1 MGDAHGLAPDRP
13 HPDMSYA
20 DLPASMGVR
29 CADFEG
35 YRSAEVRLRFSHDY
49 GAGRA
54 EALACRWS
62 QREGAA
68 EMIVDVRTYT
78 LIPRKQAKYLELF
91 ENHALPVTKR
101 HGLEL
106 MSYYVSYIGALNQV
120 VHLWRYDSL
129 ADMEKKRAARDADPA
144 WGEFLS
150 LTEGMLLL
158 QEDKVMRPTSFSPI
172 R

>member
-1 MGDAHGLAPDRP
+1 MLYPAAGLN
-13 HPDMSYA
+13 S
-20 DLPASMGVR
+20 
-29 CADFEG
+29 
-35 YRSAEVRLRFSHDY
+35 
-49 GAGRA
+49 
-54 EALACRWS
+54 
-62 QREGAA
+62 EGAA
-68 EMIVDVRTYT
+68 QMIVDVRTYT

-91 ENHALPVTKR
+91 EKHALPVTKR

-129 ADMEKKRAARDADPA
+129 ADMENKRAARDADPA

-150 LTEGMLLL
+150 LTEGMLLV
-158 QEDKVMRPTSFSPI
+158 QEDKVMRPASFSPI